1 MSDEPESDDGD
12 PVGPDEDTTPESDP
26 DVDSSS
32 SPDHDP
38 DDRTDPASEAGSN
51 VDPDGDTGA
60 TADRDTDADEDEDED
75 ANANANGSGSEAPSE
90 GNGGASNSGE
100 TAGPDGPSDTA
111 DEDDPGGDGGRDDAS
126 TGPSPGASDRA
137 TGEDRDPASAG
148 EDATDGSVPP
158 HDRAGVEVP
167 TPRPDHHR
175 DRDRGVEADDAGDGE
190 EDVDTDGSATEGD
203 DDEGDDE
210 APSYARLG
218 TESDSTDHDPDPTPA
233 TDDENAGDADAG
245 RPSDDALAGYDPA
258 EDDVV
263 ATDGEGASAGA
274 TVDAAAPAVEDDEYT
289 PSYLDEGVVDG
300 PEDDVEMPLT
310 DHIEE
315 MIRRLAVVFF
325 VGGLVTLFLFPGSD
339 LTNFYLGTD
348 LPTATNVINHLWDK
362 HIPGTAAN
370 PERRPRLY
378 GPLELV
384 LTELKVA
391 GLGGLVFGLPAFV
404 YETYLFMRPGLY
416 PKERRYYLA
425 AVPTSVVLAA
435 IGVAFAH
442 FAVLPAIF
450 AYFTSYT
457 TGTAVVAFGLA
468 ETFNLIIILM
478 GYMAIVFQIP
488 LFIMLA
494 IMMDL
499 VTSQWLRERRLLFWG
514 AFLGISF
521 IATPDPTGMAPI
533 IVGATMIV
541 LFEGTLGAL
550 RYTRH

>member
-12 PVGPDEDTTPESDP
+12 PVGPDEDTTPDSDP
-26 DVDSSS
+26 DVDSAHSA
-32 SPDHDP
+32 DHGH
-38 DDRTDPASEAGSN
+38 DDRSASPAEATAN
-51 VDPDGDTGA
+51 ADGD
-60 TADRDTDADEDEDED
+60 ADA
-75 ANANANGSGSEAPSE
+75 
-90 GNGGASNSGE
+90 
-100 TAGPDGPSDTA
+100 
-111 DEDDPGGDGGRDDAS
+111 GRDA
-126 TGPSPGASDRA
+126 P
-137 TGEDRDPASAG
+137 
-148 EDATDGSVPP
+148 EDATAGDAGDSGSADGTQPADPPEATGDPDEGPGEGGSSAGADATDESVPP
-158 HDRAGVEVP
+158 HDRADVEVP

-175 DRDRGVEADDAGDGE
+175 DRNRRVESDAAGGDADAADDDDTNVDAADAADADTDTDRSTPSRADDEENDRDDVRDEWDDDDEADDE
-190 EDVDTDGSATEGD
+190 V
-203 DDEGDDE
+203 
-210 APSYARLG
+210 PSYARLG
-218 TESDSTDHDPDPTPA
+218 TETDREGADSA
-233 TDDENAGDADAG
+233 SEVDDEDDDSETVTGDNGDAVPPA
-245 RPSDDALAGYDPA
+245 DDALAGYDPA

-263 ATDGEGASAGA
+263 ATDGEGAGAGAGA
-274 TVDAAAPAVEDDEYT
+274 TVDAAAPAVEDEEYT
-289 PSYLDEGVVDG
+289 PGYLDDGAVDG

-362 HIPGTAAN
+362 HIPGTQAN
-370 PERRPRLY
+370 AERRPRLY